1 MKTTETSHA
10 FYNLKD
16 FPRVAM
22 TMEDWMVKLSK
33 VLNEL
38 AQKNNIVLTEP
49 IVILPLVEKDPL

>member
-1 MKTTETSHA
+1 MKPEETSHA

-16 FPRVAM
+16 FPRIAL
-22 TMEDWMVKLSK
+22 TMEDWMDKLSK

-49 IVILPLVEKDPL
+49 IVILPLVDKDDL